1 LCNRSTYRI
10 EALLTLQFGTE
21 DYMNAHKFKTVRDPR
36 ADAHIN
42 GDYFKK
48 NPSWHV
54 EYSPR
59 KAQAIHDF
67 LERRQLRPKTI
78 GDVGCGAG
86 EVLALLQKTM
96 DPSCRFWGYDV
107 AAPAIAKAKTRENER
122 ITFSLADFCEI
133 DTPYFDLLLALE
145 VVDHVEDYIGFV
157 RALKNRAEWK
167 YFSFSLDISV
177 QSAFRSNAFT
187 QRRKNHSHL
196 HHFNKQTALG
206 TLEYAGYEIVDYCY
220 SSPDVTINWATKV
233 ARPIRR
239 AFFGMNPDLA
249 VRMFGG
255 YSLQV
260 LAR

>member
-1 LCNRSTYRI
+1 MMTPA
-10 EALLTLQFGTE
+10 EKLT
-21 DYMNAHKFKTVRDPR
+21 TVRDPI
-36 ADAHIN
+36 ADAHLN

-59 KAQAIHDF
+59 KAQTIYDC
-67 LERRQLRPKTI
+67 LQRRHLYPKTI

-86 EVLALLQKTM
+86 EVLALLQKKM
-96 DPSCRFWGYDV
+96 HPSCQFWGYDI
-107 AAPAIAKAKTRENER
+107 APPAIEKAKTRENGQLK
-122 ITFSLADFCEI
+122 FALADLCEI

-145 VVDHVEDYIGFV
+145 VVDHVEDYIGFL
-157 RALKNRAEWK
+157 RILKKRAELK

-177 QSAFRSNAFT
+177 QSALRSNAFT

-206 TLEYAGYEIVDYCY
+206 TLEYAGYEIVDYFY
-220 SSPDVTINWATKV
+220 STPEVTISRAAKV
-233 ARPIRR
+233 ALPIRR
-239 AFFGMNPDLA
+239 AMFKMNPELA
-249 VRMFGG
+249 VRLFGG